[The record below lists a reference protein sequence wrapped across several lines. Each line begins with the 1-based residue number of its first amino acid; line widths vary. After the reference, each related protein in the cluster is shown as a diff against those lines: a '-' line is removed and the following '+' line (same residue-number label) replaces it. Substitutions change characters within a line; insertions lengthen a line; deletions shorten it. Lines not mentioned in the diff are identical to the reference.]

1 MAILSE
7 QTIERVRN
15 SADIVEVISKY
26 TAKIFEIWSKGNS
39 VIENSLYHINFGDW
53 VSWYL
58 SELNS
63 VNAIEINVINFL
75 KKELSKIK

>member
-26 TAKIFEIWSKGNS
+26 TS
-39 VIENSLYHINFGDW
+39 
-53 VSWYL
+53 
-58 SELNS
+58 
-63 VNAIEINVINFL
+63 L
-75 KKELSKIK
+75 KKKGQNHFGLCPFIKKKHPPFQ